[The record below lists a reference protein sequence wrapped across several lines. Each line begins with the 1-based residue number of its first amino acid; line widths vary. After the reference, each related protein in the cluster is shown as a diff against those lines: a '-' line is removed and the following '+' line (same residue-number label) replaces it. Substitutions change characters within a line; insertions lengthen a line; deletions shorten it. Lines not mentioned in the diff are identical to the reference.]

1 MKRTAGVIGFLVA
14 IVVVVLTIVLL
25 HGWQL
30 NYAATHTDT
39 QNASALELRETVT
52 VHFLDTDRYVEF
64 ENAQVVY
71 SGHEK
76 FIVTEDNQRIQIVNA
91 EIIHSES

>member
-25 HGWQL
+25 HGWQQ
-30 NYAATHTDT
+30 NYAVTHTDSFD
-39 QNASALELRETVT
+39 ARETIT
-52 VHFLDTDRYVEF
+52 IHFLDTDRFVEF

-71 SGHEK
+71 SGHDR
-76 FIVTEDNQRIQIVNA
+76 ILVTEDNQRIQIVNA
-91 EIIHSES
+91 EIIYGES